1 LSTLG
6 RRTPEGSDLVGE
18 SRQLKALVALVGDVL
33 KPDLV
38 GAYVYGSA
46 VLGGQVPTSD
56 LDLLVVSRR
65 RLTPAERAR
74 LVKEV
79 LVLSAS
85 PAGEVLG
92 CSKTRPIELTIVLE
106 SAIRPWRYPPEMEF
120 QYGDWLR
127 ADYLAG
133 FVPPPAPNQDL
144 AVLLEMARRDGRT
157 VAGSP
162 PADLL
167 EAVPWN
173 DLVASMVHGLDGLMQ
188 DLETDTRNVILTLAR
203 IWMTL
208 ATGEFRRKDEAAA
221 WAAERLPSEF
231 AAVLDRARA
240 MYLDGT
246 YGPWAKLEPSVIPTA
261 HRLVSDILRLATAPA
276 TVPSS

>member
-18 SRQLKALVALVGDVL
+18 SRQLRALVALAGDVL
-33 KPDLV
+33 GPDLV

-46 VLGGQVPTSD
+46 VLGGQLPTSD
-56 LDLLVVSRR
+56 VDLLVVSRR
-65 RLTPAERAR
+65 GLTPAEQAS
-74 LVKEV
+74 LVMK
-79 LVLSAS
+79 LLTLSAPPDS
-85 PAGEVLG
+85 GEHDRLE
-92 CSKTRPIELTIVLE
+92 TRPIELTIVLE

-133 FVPPPAPNQDL
+133 FVPSAAPNPDL
-144 AVLLEMARRDGRT
+144 AVLLEMTRRNGRA
-157 VAGSP
+157 VVGP
-162 PADLL
+162 PSADLL
-167 EAVPWN
+167 EAVPGN

-208 ATGEFRRKDEAAA
+208 ATGEITRKDEAAA
-221 WAAERLPSEF
+221 WAAERLPPEF
-231 AAVLDRARA
+231 APVLDRARA

-246 YGPWAKLEPSVIPTA
+246 YDPWGELEPSVSPTA
-261 HRLVSDILRLATAPA
+261 HRLVSEIRRLATAPA
-276 TVPSS
+276 GT